1 MTSQT
6 APPVAGPVRHARV
19 PVPGGSLGPA
29 AAGSGPVAAAGTA
42 R

>member
-6 APPVAGPVRHARV
+6 APPVAGSARHARV
-19 PVPGGSLGPA
+19 PFPGVSRGPV
-29 AAGSGPVAAAGTA
+29 AGGAGPVAAGAV